1 MRHLRIYYFN
11 IPDILRRTMASLYIK
26 DPDTTALAARVA
38 TRLGLSKTGAVKK
51 ALQAIEANM
60 NRADRHPNAPE
71 WLQQFWRDHPLP
83 PPTGL
88 LADKTFFDEL
98 SGDL

>member
-1 MRHLRIYYFN
+1 MS
-11 IPDILRRTMASLYIK
+11 SLYIK
-26 DPDTTALAARVA
+26 DAGTTELA
-38 TRLGLSKTGAVKK
+38 TRIASRLGTSKTGAVKK

-60 NRADRHPNAPE
+60 DRADRHPDAPE

-83 PPTGL
+83 PPSGL
-88 LADKTFFDEL
+88 LADKAFFDEL